1 MDTIVTLGLTW
12 KAMFAL
18 FLIILIGTTS
28 QQRETVTHLL
38 DLLAIEQKIIQE
50 MHTIME
56 QDILFTQEYVEASTI
71 ITTMGIELTFPNAI
85 YGKILEVSK

>member
-1 MDTIVTLGLTW
+1 MYALLPTAPIGITSLQSITPTHIQDLPDIAQETIQV
-12 KAMFAL
+12 
-18 FLIILIGTTS
+18 
-28 QQRETVTHLL
+28 
-38 DLLAIEQKIIQE
+38 

-71 ITTMGIELTFPNAI
+71 ITTMGIGLTYPNAI

>member
-1 MDTIVTLGLTW
+1 MDTIVTVAHMW
-12 KAMFAL
+12 KAMYAL

-28 QQRETVTHLL
+28 QQRGTVTHLL

-56 QDILFTQEYVEASTI
+56 QDVLFTQEYVEASTI
-71 ITTMGIELTFPNAI
+71 ITTMGIGLT
-85 YGKILEVSK
+85 

>member
-1 MDTIVTLGLTW
+1 MDTIVTLALTW
-12 KAMFAL
+12 KAMYAL
-18 FLIILIGTTS
+18 FLIIQIGTTS
-28 QQRETVTHLL
+28 QQRGTVTHLL
-38 DLLAIEQKIIQE
+38 DLLAIEQKIIQK

-71 ITTMGIELTFPNAI
+71 ITMGIGLTYPNAI

>member
-1 MDTIVTLGLTW
+1 M
-12 KAMFAL
+12 
-18 FLIILIGTTS
+18 
-28 QQRETVTHLL
+28 
-38 DLLAIEQKIIQE
+38 IEQKIIQE

-71 ITTMGIELTFPNAI
+71 ITTMGIGLTYPNAI